1 MVLLH
6 KLGLLSH
13 SYCLGSFMFGGKTSL
28 IMSYKSIKTSVKVH
42 FMVWRNAPNWV
53 FYGRRSSSIHTKCL
67 AYFKELPRNS
77 FHNCECSTNVRCM
90 IGHLTNKT
98 SLERNIW
105 VQEKGELFLEASLTT
120 AEEKSYNRFE
130 LNRFLIKRRYLDL
143 YEIDKTINIRLYFS
157 FLFCRGEERT
167 PLPWVGMFIN
177 PIDGR
182 RIFKQSSGIVIGSD
196 GVCYV
201 WDKNLKFTLDQYKKL
216 IFDTIVCS
224 EKTPEHP
231 NLKPN
236 HLIFVLLKIGEKWN
250 HQGERENLIS
260 SLSVKYGPLVYNFSK
275 YTSKLYTSQDIS
287 TSKDLL
293 LKKLY
298 SGVALNVP
306 VRVGN
311 SDVLSLEYQYCVY
324 PSLIH
329 VHNKTH
335 LCINQLI
342 FSVVSSTERD
352 AEWYLVQQR
361 DWNRIN
367 DIALLGNRSTDR
379 IYL

>member
-1 MVLLH
+1 M
-6 KLGLLSH
+6 
-13 SYCLGSFMFGGKTSL
+13 
-28 IMSYKSIKTSVKVH
+28 IYKSIKASVKINII
-42 FMVWRNAPNWV
+42 VWGNTPNWT
-53 FYGRRSSSIHTKCL
+53 FFGRGYNSTHIKCL

-77 FHNCECSTNVRCM
+77 FHDCECSTNVRCM
-90 IGHLTNKT
+90 IGFLTNKT
-98 SLERNIW
+98 SLERKIW
-105 VQEKGELFLEASLTT
+105 VQDKGELFLEASSTT
-120 AEEKSYNRFE
+120 DEEKSYNRFE
-130 LNRFLIKRRYLDL
+130 LNRFLIERRYLDL
-143 YEIDKTINIRLYFS
+143 YEISETINIRLYFS
-157 FLFCRGEERT
+157 YLFCRGEERT

-177 PIDGR
+177 PLDGR

-196 GVCYV
+196 SVCYV
-201 WDKNLKFTLDQYKKL
+201 WDKNLKFTLHQYQKL

-224 EKTPEHP
+224 DKTSEHR

-250 HQGERENLIS
+250 NEVERENLVS
-260 SLSVKYGPLVYNFSK
+260 GLSVKYGSLVYNFYK
-275 YTSKLYTSQDIS
+275 YTSKLYTLQDMV
-287 TSKDLL
+287 TAKNLL

-306 VRVGN
+306 VMVGR
-311 SDVLSLEYQYCVY
+311 SDLLSLEYQSCVF

-329 VHNKTH
+329 VHNSTH

-342 FSVVSSTERD
+342 FALFNSTATD

-367 DIALLGNRSTDR
+367 DMPLLGNRSTKDR
-379 IYL
+379 I